1 MLELI
6 LVSVALS
13 NYIVWYKGT
22 YFYYPGQKTT
32 QSQTYPQHYN
42 YLLVLIYTPGPS
54 CLKVE

>member
-6 LVSVALS
+6 LVSVASS
-13 NYIVWYKGT
+13 NYIVRCKGT

-32 QSQTYPQHYN
+32 LSQTYPQHYN
-42 YLLVLIYTPGPS
+42 YLPVLIYTTGLG